1 MYSEESYFVWQPF
14 VPGAG
19 ANVQA
24 VFNTE
29 SGAAVNTILLASSKI
44 SGRTK
49 YAEVF
54 IKHPGLNSS
63 DYTDRYITV
72 NELEYEDDH
81 WKTEFINDSS
91 KKHFIEAVFIPQKDN
106 RLLIEITA
114 HNNSDEKA
122 EWIITVLSGVNS
134 EAGAV
139 EMAPSAIKL
148 PNGTEFACVCEP
160 ELYSSPPLKGHEHLD
175 GLGVEWGNPAE
186 LKNYPH
192 GFAIRY
198 GEWIVNPGESPKR
211 RIILGTHS
219 SGELSMLSSGKEGSN
234 ARALNKIAKHM
245 FTQLKINRRYPS
257 TRKVEGRPFATFTPC
272 ASMEYEYSW
281 DAGFTGAGLAVFDP
295 PLSELCIRQYLPEQP
310 DSIWMNSEG
319 APVPTQIIA
328 AWELYQQTRDK
339 DRLKRLYPGL
349 HKLWLSSSGYCDWS
363 PRSVNLDQDRDG
375 LILAPNGGSG
385 LDDAPSQVW
394 ARGYSID
401 WARQEHYWLKPI
413 VVNNTGKCLQ
423 PESVN
428 MTCFTILCSKILRH
442 VCGIIDIAEPFE
454 YGEFIKKAE
463 ASLQSECWNEET
475 KHFHWVVE
483 NTHEK
488 IPYYDISGLCPI
500 FSSSY
505 SDERQREILITELF
519 QKYMTPLGLTSVDPK
534 ADFYR
539 KGYWCGA
546 IWIPFQWLF
555 WKWFIGQGRLEEA
568 KLIARNFL
576 SAYEKAYL
584 KRPCC
589 FEKIDLETAVGC
601 GDLAFGALAA
611 PVVNLWAAYY
621 KQGTLSLGYETVPV
635 LVNVAEDLS
644 FAEITLI
651 SEERSDK
658 TGGLIVMK
666 ESSDY
671 ILSCEGITKKV
682 RSDENGVV
690 QFAFASQGP
699 VKIEIKEMN

>member
-1 MYSEESYFVWQPF
+1 MAVEVSNFTWQPF
-14 VPGAG
+14 VPGVG
-19 ANVQA
+19 ANAQA
-24 VFNTE
+24 VFDKNT
-29 SGAAVNTILLASSKI
+29 GAAVNTVLLASVAINGKSKL
-44 SGRTK
+44 
-49 YAEVF
+49 AQAF

-72 NELEYEDDH
+72 NELEYEDSY
-81 WKTEFINDSS
+81 WKTEFINDSD

-114 HNNSDEKA
+114 HNSSEGAA
-122 EWIITVLSGVNS
+122 EWIITVLSGANS

-139 EMAPSAIKL
+139 EMTESAIKL
-148 PNGTEFACVCEP
+148 PDGSEFKCICEP
-160 ELYSSPPLKGHEHLD
+160 DLYSSPPLTGNEHLD

-198 GEWIVNPGESPKR
+198 GGWTVKPGESLKR
-211 RIILGTHS
+211 RIIIGVPS
-219 SGELSMLSSGKEGSN
+219 SGKLSMLSPEKEEKGS
-234 ARALNKIAKHM
+234 RALDKIAKHM
-245 FTQLKINRRYPS
+245 FSQLKINRRYPA
-257 TRKVEGRPFATFTPC
+257 TRKVEGKPFATFTPC

-295 PLSELCIRQYLPEQP
+295 ALSELCISQYLPEQEE
-310 DSIWMNSEG
+310 STWMTSEG

-339 DRLKRLYPGL
+339 DCLKRLYSGL
-349 HKLWLSSSGYCDWS
+349 HKLWLSSSGYRDWS
-363 PRSVNLDQDRDG
+363 PRSVNLDKDNDG

-385 LDDAPSQVW
+385 LDDAPTQIW
-394 ARGYSID
+394 ARGYSIG

-413 VVNNTGKCLQ
+413 AVNNTGKCVQ

-428 MTCFTILCSKILRH
+428 MTCFVILCAKILRQI
-442 VCGIIDIAEPFE
+442 CRITDIAETAE
-454 YGEFIKKAE
+454 YEEFIKKAE

-483 NTHEK
+483 DSHEK
-488 IPYYDISGLCPI
+488 IPYYDVSGLCPI

-505 SDERQREILITELF
+505 SDEKQREILIREF
-519 QKYMTPLGLTSVDPK
+519 FKKYMTPIGLTCVDPG

-555 WKWFIGQGRLEEA
+555 WKWFIGQGRFEEA
-568 KLIARNFL
+568 GLIAKNFL

-621 KQGTLSLGYETVPV
+621 KPGTLSLGYATVPV
-635 LVNVAEDLS
+635 SVNVAEDLS
-644 FAEITLI
+644 SAEITLF

-658 TGGLIVMK
+658 SGGMIVMK

-671 ILSCEGITKKV
+671 ILSCEGVTKKV

-690 QFAFASQGP
+690 KFEFASQIP
-699 VKIEIKEMN
+699 VKIELKKMD